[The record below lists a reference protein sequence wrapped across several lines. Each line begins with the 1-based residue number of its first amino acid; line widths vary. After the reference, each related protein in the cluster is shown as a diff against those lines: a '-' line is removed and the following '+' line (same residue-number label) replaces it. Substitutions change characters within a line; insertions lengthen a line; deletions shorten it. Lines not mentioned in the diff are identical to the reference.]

1 MTPFTEERLSA
12 IDPSHGPSFV
22 DRASVM
28 STTVCVFT
36 ESRTA
41 TSRNGESDRNVNQVE
56 IVSHL
61 ENYMSDTDILRASTA
76 PGVAFSIRFTFY
88 LTHRYGK

>member
-1 MTPFTEERLSA
+1 MPSIRLR
-12 IDPSHGPSFV
+12 IRRLWTVPVLCQPRF
-22 DRASVM
+22 ASSQRV
-28 STTVCVFT
+28 
-36 ESRTA
+36 TA

-76 PGVAFSIRFTFY
+76 SGVVFSIRFTFY